1 MRTFILLS
9 AMPGS
14 GKSTWAH
21 LYQKEHENVVIVSSD
36 DIREQLN
43 GDPSDVSNDAN
54 VWIEYRR
61 QIIDYAKEENV
72 TVIADSTNLSNK
84 YRIYYAKEAA
94 PLYDKLILVRFD
106 VSYEVC
112 QKRNLGRFP
121 GRVVPEFAMKS
132 LREEYEDPSKEALS
146 LYDQVF
152 VVDEHGGTTRI
163 K

>member
-61 QIIDYAKEENV
+61 QIIDYAKEENI
-72 TVIADSTNLSNK
+72 TVIGDSTNLANK
-84 YRIYYAKEAA
+84 YRIYYAQEAA

-106 VSYEVC
+106 VPYEVC

-121 GRVVPEFAMKS
+121 GRVVPEFAMTS
-132 LREEYEDPSKEALS
+132 LKGEYEDPSPEAIA
-146 LYDQVF
+146 LYDEVL
-152 VVDEHGGTTRI
+152 VVDEHGATTRI

>member
-9 AMPGS
+9 ALPGS

-21 LYQKEHENVVIVSSD
+21 LYQKEHDNVVIVSSD
-36 DIREQLN
+36 SIREQLN
-43 GDPSDVSNDAN
+43 GDASDVSNDSN

-61 QIIDYAKEENV
+61 QIVDYAKDDDI
-72 TVIADSTNLSNK
+72 TVIGDSTNLSNK
-84 YRIYYAKEAA
+84 YRIYYAEEAA

-106 VSYEVC
+106 VPYEVC

-132 LREEYEDPSKEALS
+132 LKKEYEEPSKEALDH
-146 LYDQVF
+146 YNEVYI
-152 VVDEHGGTTRI
+152 VDENGMTTRV